1 MTALLGGHH
10 HHSHDDP
17 IGRDTRN
24 ESRDSSADGGAAHTE
39 PVVDVPRPCPCC
51 SEDPVADLQTIQHM
65 AAEMEHAEHSDT
77 HSSQNA
83 HSHDEE
89 EDHAVE
95 NTPHVR
101 KEEDAKHL
109 MLMSVNTAIAIGL
122 HNFPEGLA
130 TFVATLNDP
139 GVGLVLAV
147 AIAIH
152 NIPEGL
158 CVAMPIY
165 YATGNRWKAFG
176 WALFSGLAEPVAA
189 LLGWLV
195 LANSF
200 SDQLYAV
207 LFGMVAGMM
216 VIISARE
223 LLPTAHRYD
232 PEDTV
237 VTYSF
242 MTGMAVIALSLV
254 LFVL

>member
-1 MTALLGGHH
+1 
-10 HHSHDDP
+10 
-17 IGRDTRN
+17 
-24 ESRDSSADGGAAHTE
+24 
-39 PVVDVPRPCPCC
+39 
-51 SEDPVADLQTIQHM
+51 M
-65 AAEMEHAEHSDT
+65 AAEMEHSDT
-77 HSSQNA
+77 HSSQDMHA
-83 HSHDEE
+83 HDEE
-89 EDHAVE
+89 EDNSVE
-95 NTPHVR
+95 NPEAQAR
-101 KEEDAKHL
+101 KDEDQKKL
-109 MLMSVNTAIAIGL
+109 MRMSVNTAIAIGL

-176 WALFSGLAEPVAA
+176 WALLSGLSEPVAA
-189 LLGWLV
+189 LLGWLI

-232 PEDTV
+232 PDDTV